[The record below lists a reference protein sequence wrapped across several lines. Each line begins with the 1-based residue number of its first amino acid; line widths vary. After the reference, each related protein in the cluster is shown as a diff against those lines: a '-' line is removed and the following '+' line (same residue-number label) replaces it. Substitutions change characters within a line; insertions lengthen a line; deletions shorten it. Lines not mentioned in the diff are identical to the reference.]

1 MSPRTGHLPLVVGA
15 LLLSASCG
23 APPQALPTSPPL
35 PRLSAATPASGA
47 APATLPTT
55 MPTYTPPTTVYTT
68 TPVRTTVPTTITTSP
83 SPTRSHAPRCTGEPT
98 AAQIVTELKESPA
111 VPDKELTVTD
121 GPYCAGAWA
130 FATVTLVGAESAEP
144 LSVVTT
150 GKGATLEIVTAGT
163 DVCNPRVK
171 AEAPAGIRVLACGE

>member
-1 MSPRTGHLPLVVGA
+1 MVGA

-23 APPQALPTSPPL
+23 APPEALPTSPSL
-35 PRLSAATPASGA
+35 PRLSAAPPASGA
-47 APATLPTT
+47 APATLPTTLPTT

-68 TPVRTTVPTTITTSP
+68 TPVRTTVPTTATPSP

-121 GPYCAGAWA
+121 GPYCAGTWA
-130 FATVTLVGAESAEP
+130 FATAGLVGAESAEP

-150 GKGATLEIVTAGT
+150 GKGATLAIVTAGT

>member
-1 MSPRTGHLPLVVGA
+1 MVGA

-35 PRLSAATPASGA
+35 PRLSVATPTSRA
-47 APATLPTT
+47 APTTL
-55 MPTYTPPTTVYTT
+55 PTYTPPTTVYTT

-111 VPDKELTVTD
+111 VPDRELTVTD

-130 FATVTLVGAESAEP
+130 FATVSLVGAESAEP